1 MFSGLKICIVAD
13 EQNDKELILLN
24 EVQDVLKKDML
35 CNSIISYTNLK
46 QNTMNISKTKP
57 DIYLFITDNYKEF
70 EEYFEKLKRP
80 KNTVLITENLHTT
93 FIQESVNISKEII
106 YAKLKTQEI
115 IFRLERFL
123 KQENIA

>member
-24 EVQDVLKKDML
+24 EVKDALKKDML
-35 CNSIISYTNLK
+35 CKSVITYTNLK

-80 KNTVLITENLHTT
+80 INTVLITENLHTT

>member
-1 MFSGLKICIVAD
+1 MFSRLKVCIVAD
-13 EQNDKELILLN
+13 EENNKELTLLN
-24 EVQDVLKKDML
+24 EVKEVLKKDMF
-35 CNSIISYTNLK
+35 CKSVISYTNLK
-46 QNTMNISKTKP
+46 QNTMNITKTKP

-80 KNTVLITENLHTT
+80 INTILITENLHTT

>member
-24 EVQDVLKKDML
+24 EIKDALKKDML
-35 CNSIISYTNLK
+35 CKSVISYTNLK

-70 EEYFEKLKRP
+70 EEYFEKLKKP
-80 KNTVLITENLHTT
+80 INTVLITENLHTT

>member
-1 MFSGLKICIVAD
+1 MFSGLKICIIAD
-13 EQNDKELILLN
+13 EQKDKELILLN
-24 EVQDVLKKDML
+24 EVKDALKKDML
-35 CNSIISYTNLK
+35 CKSVITYTNLK

-80 KNTVLITENLHTT
+80 INTVLITENLHTT

>member
-24 EVQDVLKKDML
+24 EIKDALKKDML
-35 CNSIISYTNLK
+35 CKSVISYTNLK
-46 QNTMNISKTKP
+46 QNTINISKTKP

-70 EEYFEKLKRP
+70 EEYFEKLKKP
-80 KNTVLITENLHTT
+80 INAVLITENLHTT

>member
-24 EVQDVLKKDML
+24 EVKDVLKKDML
-35 CNSIISYTNLK
+35 CKSIISYTNLK

-80 KNTVLITENLHTT
+80 INTVLITENLHTT

>member
-24 EVQDVLKKDML
+24 EVKDALNKDKL
-35 CNSIISYTNLK
+35 CKSVISYTNLK
-46 QNTMNISKTKP
+46 QNTINITKTKP

-80 KNTVLITENLHTT
+80 INTILITENLHTT

>member
-1 MFSGLKICIVAD
+1 MFSGLKICIIAD
-13 EQNDKELILLN
+13 EQKDKELILLN
-24 EVQDVLKKDML
+24 EVKDALKKDML
-35 CNSIISYTNLK
+35 CKSVITYTNLK

-80 KNTVLITENLHTT
+80 INTVLITENLHTT
-93 FIQESVNISKEII
+93 FIQESVNISKDII

>member
-1 MFSGLKICIVAD
+1 MFSRLKICIVAD
-13 EQNDKELILLN
+13 EENNKELTLLN
-24 EVQDVLKKDML
+24 EVKEVLKKDMF
-35 CNSIISYTNLK
+35 CKSVISYTNLK
-46 QNTMNISKTKP
+46 QNTMNITKTKP

-80 KNTVLITENLHTT
+80 INTILITENLHTT

-115 IFRLERFL
+115 LFRVERFL

>member
-13 EQNDKELILLN
+13 EQNDKEVALLN
-24 EVQDVLKKDML
+24 EVKNTLKKDMF
-35 CNSIISYTNLK
+35 CKSVISYTNLK
-46 QNTMNISKTKP
+46 QNTMNITRTKP

-80 KNTVLITENLHTT
+80 ENTILITENLHTT

-106 YAKLKTQEI
+106 YAKLKIQEI

>member
-24 EVQDVLKKDML
+24 EVKDVLKKDML
-35 CNSIISYTNLK
+35 CKSVISYTNLK

-80 KNTVLITENLHTT
+80 INTVLITENLHTT

>member
-1 MFSGLKICIVAD
+1 MFSGLRICIVAD
-13 EQNDKELILLN
+13 EQNDKEVTLLN
-24 EVQDVLKKDML
+24 KVKNTLKKDMF
-35 CNSIISYTNLK
+35 CKSVISYTNLK
-46 QNTMNISKTKP
+46 QNTMNITRTKP

-70 EEYFEKLKRP
+70 EEYFKKLKRP
-80 KNTVLITENLHTT
+80 ENTILITENLHTT

-106 YAKLKTQEI
+106 YAKLKIQEI